1 VGFWLA
7 KAEAEKDRV
16 GAWKLR
22 SEMQAWKLRS
32 EMQQARLVREGR
44 TVRVDLRELG
54 PA

>member
-22 SEMQAWKLRS
+22 L